1 MRLNGFGANR
11 AQLGAY
17 CSVTR
22 IPLLVTRKRISHM
35 RQTQWVSQLITKKQA
50 WKNEKCAVLTYA
62 CFNSAKPRHTLS
74 NKLTARAS
82 YQRKDLLSEF
92 PPMLYIKF
100 FLGAPI

>member
-35 RQTQWVSQLITKKQA
+35 RQTQWVSQLIMKKQA
-50 WKNEKCAVLTYA
+50 RKNEKCAVLTYTG
-62 CFNSAKPRHTLS
+62 FNSEKARYVLN
-74 NKLTARAS
+74 NKLTARTS
-82 YQRKDLLSEF
+82 YQRKIF
-92 PPMLYIKF
+92 
-100 FLGAPI
+100 